1 MFLQYDI
8 TDYMC
13 TWKELTHSVSSKVIL
28 RNGKD
33 AVNMLRKNL
42 QLSKV
47 LQDALLRYHSLPDQY
62 TWK

>member
-8 TDYMC
+8 TDYIC

-28 RNGKD
+28 RSEKD

-47 LQDALLRYHSLPDQY
+47 QDTLLGYCSLPDQY